1 MNRAVQAGQLLA
13 HVLASGAHGGR
24 PVTLVGY
31 SMGARLV
38 FHCLLELAAL
48 RARGVVEAAALLGA
62 PVRADRRGVWAA
74 ARAAVAGRLVN
85 GYSSH
90 DWARD
95 STLCR
100 HPHASPSP
108 LRSFSASPMH
118 ADQPGWWARARA
130 PPNAASAARP
140 RPAARVAAP
149 CQVKL

>member
-62 PVRADRRGVWAA
+62 PVRADRPGEWAA
-74 ARAAVAGRLVN
+74 ARAVVAGRLVN

-90 DWARD
+90 DWARALRVPQGARVPW
-95 STLCR
+95 TTRMRPL
-100 HPHASPSP
+100 ALSPVSRRVRACGP
-108 LRSFSASPMH
+108 AGLV
-118 ADQPGWWARARA
+118 DARAR
-130 PPNAASAARP
+130 R
-140 RPAARVAAP
+140 
-149 CQVKL
+149 